1 MPLHAFPISVLH
13 AVTPATVPVQ
23 NSPLRCESLF
33 CDAGSY
39 IAMVRK
45 KTNGILTHGI
55 NLGHLRVTSL
65 LLKQLLATWGFRYVS
80 LDYFRPPFISCVS
93 PGHKIA
99 FW

>member
-1 MPLHAFPISVLH
+1 MPLHAFPINVLH

-39 IAMVRK
+39 IAMVQK
-45 KTNGILTHGI
+45 KNKWHPNNGI
-55 NLGHLRVTSL
+55 NLGHSRVTSL
-65 LLKQLLATWGFRYVS
+65 LLKQLLATWDSRYVS